1 MADQALAKNDE
12 LRDSIT
18 SIWRGRA
25 LRPLAVAYQTLGE
38 EGLAGDLFERA
49 LLEAQVN
56 PNSRPRVEDLVRT
69 SIALASSGVVPSRSL
84 LQALERCARSLG
96 EPW

>member
-1 MADQALAKNDE
+1 MADQALAKYDE

-49 LLEAQVN
+49 LVEAQVN
-56 PNSRPRVEDLVRT
+56 PNPGPRVQDLVRT
-69 SIALASSGVVPSRSL
+69 SIVVASSGVVPSRSL
-84 LQALERCARSLG
+84 WQALERCARSLG
-96 EPW
+96 DPW